1 MSKYPE
7 NWSTPHDP
15 IIVMDD
21 ADLDEAS
28 TLAVQGSYKNSGQ
41 RCTAVKRML
50 VHEKVAAD
58 FTEALLAKT
67 RQTGP
72 ERVMA
77 LARERAPQGFT
88 HVHDVISREELEEIA
103 ADYKRAAGFH
113 PDHLHARSS
122 LTVEV
127 EGP

>member
-1 MSKYPE
+1 
-7 NWSTPHDP
+7 
-15 IIVMDD
+15 
-21 ADLDEAS
+21 
-28 TLAVQGSYKNSGQ
+28 
-41 RCTAVKRML
+41 
-50 VHEKVAAD
+50 
-58 FTEALLAKT
+58 
-67 RQTGP
+67 
-72 ERVMA
+72 MA